1 MVEVLV
7 TGGAGFIGSHLVDA
21 LMARGWEICVF
32 DNLSTG
38 SLENIKQWLDSP
50 DFTFIKGDLLSPIDL
65 EKLKIERYSIIFHLA
80 ANPEVKIGST
90 DPNIH
95 FQQNIV
101 ATHNLL
107 ELMRKAEMQP
117 TLVFAS
123 TSTVYG
129 EASKIPTPEDYA
141 PLKPISTYGASKL
154 ACEALITAYAY
165 TYGFRAIIYR
175 LANIVRPRS
184 RHGVIFDF
192 VEKLRRSPGQLE
204 ILGDGTQTKSYLHV
218 KDCIDAIL
226 LGLDKSREQ
235 VEIFNVGSEDQADVK
250 TVAQIVIEEMGLE
263 GVKLVFTGGVDGGRG
278 WKGDVKN
285 MLLDISKLKALGW
298 KPKLN
303 SKQAV
308 RKAARS
314 IIRDTLN
321 ITSNMSRL

>member
-1 MVEVLV
+1 MLLLNLLVLC
-7 TGGAGFIGSHLVDA
+7 F
-21 LMARGWEICVF
+21 RYPK
-32 DNLSTG
+32 NLSMS
-38 SLENIKQWLDSP
+38 SLENVRHWVDSRK
-50 DFTFIKGDLLSPIDL
+50 FTFIKCDLLNSIHL
-65 EKLKIERYSIIFHLA
+65 EKLEIECYSPIFHYA
-80 ANPEVKIGST
+80 ANPEVRIGST
-90 DPNIH
+90 ELDIH

-107 ELMRKAEMQP
+107 ELMRKAERQP

-123 TSTVYG
+123 SSTVYG
-129 EASKIPTPEDYA
+129 EASRIPTPEDYA
-141 PLKPISTYGASKL
+141 PLKPLSTYGASKL

-165 TYGFRAIIYR
+165 TYGFKAIIYR
-175 LANIVRPRS
+175 LANIVGPRG

-204 ILGDGTQTKSYLHV
+204 ILGDGTQTKSYLYV

-226 LGLDKSREQ
+226 LGLDKSSTQ

-285 MLLDISKLKALGW
+285 MLLDITKLKTLGW

-303 SKQAV
+303 SRQAV
-308 RKAARS
+308 REAAKS
-314 IIRDTLN
+314 LLT
-321 ITSNMSRL
+321 TP